1 MCLSPVLKLRN
12 GPVRRPRQRVASQ
25 GMSAQP
31 SDPNAELVNKIAIL
45 ARECGWN
52 QEDFARN
59 TGLNRQ
65 TARMIL
71 LPGGGD
77 RRLRNNT
84 IKAIA
89 DAFGLTVN
97 ELYTL
102 PLEVLLPRMHR
113 KEPGQPDGT
122 LRYLYEQATQPELLA
137 WLERNPDRAKQLNNA
152 MIDELLSMQGT
163 GGPLTVFGVE
173 QAVTQ
178 LERKYRILQQIH
190 DIAGTEYLDL
200 LEQFVGLLH
209 EKVQPYRDRT

>member
-1 MCLSPVLKLRN
+1 
-12 GPVRRPRQRVASQ
+12 
-25 GMSAQP
+25 MSEQP
-31 SDPNAELVNKIAIL
+31 PDPNTELVNKIACL
-45 ARECGWN
+45 TRERGWN

-102 PLEVLLPRMHR
+102 PLEMLLPRMHR
-113 KEPGQPDGT
+113 KQGPPENDGT
-122 LRYLYEQATQPELLA
+122 VRYLYEQATQPELLA
-137 WLERNPDRAKQLNNA
+137 WIERNPERARKLNSA

-163 GGPLTVFGVE
+163 GGPLTQFGVE
-173 QAVTQ
+173 QAVAQ
-178 LERKYRILQQIH
+178 VERKYRIIGQVH

-209 EKVQPYRDRT
+209 EKVQPYRDRA